1 LLLSSYQSK
10 KYTIALHILNVPIF
24 VRIIV
29 FQIVTV
35 RLFIFKQLPYIPV
48 KIFNTKVYALFRQW
62 FRYLS
67 SKSDQ
72 NVLKEYIDFGKCTV
86 LISDKDFITTVRGK
100 RVKVTCIINVIAVR
114 ANYHVI

>member
-1 LLLSSYQSK
+1 M
-10 KYTIALHILNVPIF
+10 
-24 VRIIV
+24 

-62 FRYLS
+62 LRYLS

-100 RVKVTCIINVIAVR
+100 RVKVTYIINVIAVR